1 MQPTAPSL
9 LDMNSRSATCEAQE
23 TYKSH
28 TTLNYTHF
36 PGRGLCV
43 AMLDIVC
50 AVTGKT
56 RLDAQKWAFNMMK
69 GSEAAEFAELVGEK
83 VSGVPSFSG
92 PTWVLS
98 YEGCIELISFLQRK
112 STKGYTKFI
121 NRQFTRLR
129 AGD

>member
-9 LDMNSRSATCEAQE
+9 LDMNSS
-23 TYKSH
+23 
-28 TTLNYTHF
+28 TTLNYIDAQ
-36 PGRGLCV
+36 GRGLCV

-56 RLDAQKWAFNMMK
+56 RHDGQKWVRDMLDGK
-69 GSEAAEFAELVGEK
+69 EAEEFAGLIGEK
-83 VSGVPSFSG
+83 VPGVPTYTG

-98 YEGCIELISFLQRK
+98 YEGCIKLISFLPRK